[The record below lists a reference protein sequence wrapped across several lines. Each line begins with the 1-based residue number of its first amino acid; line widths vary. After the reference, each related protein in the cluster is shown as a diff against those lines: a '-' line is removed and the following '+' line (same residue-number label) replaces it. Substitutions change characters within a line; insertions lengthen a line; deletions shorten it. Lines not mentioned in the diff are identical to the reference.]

1 MSLKNKKV
9 ILTGGCGFI
18 GNTMSKI
25 LHNSELNDLIVID
38 KMSYVSNDAYHFKN
52 KIKVLKEDIQSS
64 GIFKFIEDY
73 KPDVIIN
80 MAAESH
86 VDVSIKNPNIFLESN
101 VCGTMNLLNAA
112 LTLETAPIF
121 VQISTDEVYGDVS
134 EGWSKE
140 CDPRVTSSP
149 YSASKAS
156 AELFVEAYGRTYNLP
171 YLITR
176 SSNNYGPYQNEE
188 KLIPKIINNIL
199 LGKKIPVY
207 GDGRQER
214 DWVYVDDN
222 CSAIIHIIDHFKEN
236 NIFNIGGLE
245 TTNNLEIIKQ
255 ICSIMNKDESEFIEF
270 VKDRP
275 GHDRRY
281 AISIDKIKNESGW
294 APTTDLKTG
303 LIKTIDW
310 ISSRN
315 G

>member
-18 GNTMSKI
+18 GNTMSQM
-25 LHNSELNDLIVID
+25 LHHSEPNDLVIVD
-38 KMSYVSNDAYHFKN
+38 KMSYVSDDRFHYEN
-52 KIKVLKEDIQSS
+52 KIKVLKEDIQSLS
-64 GIFKFIEDY
+64 IFKFIKDY
-73 KPDVIIN
+73 RPDVIIN

-112 LTLETAPIF
+112 LTLEAAPIF

-140 CDPRVTSSP
+140 CDPRLTSSP

-156 AELFVEAYGRTYNLP
+156 AELFVESYGRTYGLP

-236 NIFNIGGLE
+236 NIFNVGGLE

-294 APTTDLKTG
+294 SPKVDLASG
-303 LIKTIDW
+303 LRRTIEW
-310 ISSRN
+310 NTFRK
-315 G
+315 

>member
-1 MSLKNKKV
+1 MLLKNKKV

-18 GNTMSKI
+18 GNTMSQM
-25 LHNSELNDLIVID
+25 LHSSELNDLVIID
-38 KMSYVSNDAYHFKN
+38 KMSYVSNDRFHFEN
-52 KIKVLKEDIQSS
+52 KIKVLKEDIQSLS
-64 GIFKFIEDY
+64 IFKFIKDY

-112 LTLETAPIF
+112 LTLEAAPIF

-140 CDPRVTSSP
+140 CDPRITSSP

-156 AELFVEAYGRTYNLP
+156 AELFVESYGRTYGLP

-222 CSAIIHIIDHFKEN
+222 CSAIIHIIDNFKEN
-236 NIFNIGGLE
+236 NIFNVGGLE

-255 ICSIMNKDESEFIEF
+255 ICSIMGKDKSDFIEF

-294 APTTDLKTG
+294 SPKVDLASG
-303 LIKTIDW
+303 LRQTIEW
-310 ISSRN
+310 NTFRK
-315 G
+315 

>member
-18 GNTMSKI
+18 GNTMSQM
-25 LHNSELNDLIVID
+25 LHHSELNDLVVVD
-38 KMSYVSNDAYHFKN
+38 KMSYVSNDVYHFEN
-52 KIKVLKEDIQSS
+52 KIKVLKEDIQSLS
-64 GIFKFIEDY
+64 IFKFIKDY

-112 LTLETAPIF
+112 LTLEAAPIF

-140 CDPRVTSSP
+140 RDPRITSSP

-156 AELFVEAYGRTYNLP
+156 AELFVESYGRTYGLP

-236 NIFNIGGLE
+236 NIFNVGGLE

-294 APTTDLKTG
+294 SPKVDLASG
-303 LIKTIDW
+303 LRQTIEW
-310 ISSRN
+310 NTFRK
-315 G
+315 

>member
-1 MSLKNKKV
+1 MLKDKKV

-18 GNTMSKI
+18 GNTMSKM
-25 LHNSELNDLIVID
+25 LLESNLKDLVIID
-38 KMSYVSNDAYHFKN
+38 KMSYVSNDKFHYEN
-52 KIKVLKEDIQSS
+52 KIKVLKEDIQSD
-64 GIFKFIEDY
+64 GIYNFILDY
-73 KPDVIIN
+73 KPEVIIN

-86 VDVSIKNPNIFLESN
+86 VDVSIKNPNLFLQAN
-101 VCGTMNLLNAA
+101 VFGTVNLLNAA
-112 LTLETAPIF
+112 LKIKSNPLF
-121 VQISTDEVYGDVS
+121 VQISTDEVYGDVA

-140 CDPRVTSSP
+140 SDPRVTSSP

-156 AELFVEAYGRTYNLP
+156 AELFVESYGRTYGLP
-171 YLITR
+171 YFITR

-214 DWVYVDDN
+214 DWIYVEDN
-222 CSAIIHIIDHFKEN
+222 CSAILHLIDAYN
-236 NIFNIGGLE
+236 GSDVYNVGGLE

-255 ICSIMNKDESEFIEF
+255 ICSIMNKDENDFIEF

-281 AISIDKIKNESGW
+281 AISIQKIKDRSGW
-294 APTTDLKTG
+294 QPKTDLKTG
-303 LIKTIDW
+303 LIKTIEW
-310 ISSRN
+310 ISSQH

>member
-18 GNTMSKI
+18 GNTMSQM
-25 LHNSELNDLIVID
+25 LHHSGLNDLVVVD
-38 KMSYVSNDAYHFKN
+38 KISYVSNDRFHYEN
-52 KIKVLKEDIQSS
+52 KIKVLKEDIQSLS
-64 GIFKFIEDY
+64 IFKFIKDY

-112 LTLETAPIF
+112 LTLEAAPIF

-156 AELFVEAYGRTYNLP
+156 AELFVESYGRTYGLP
-171 YLITR
+171 YFITR

-199 LGKKIPVY
+199 AGKKIPVY

-214 DWVYVDDN
+214 DWIYVDDN
-222 CSAIIHIIDHFKEN
+222 CSAILHLINEYNGSDIYN
-236 NIFNIGGLE
+236 VGGLE

-255 ICSIMNKDESEFIEF
+255 ICSIMNKNEDDFIEF

-281 AISIDKIKNESGW
+281 AISIDKIKSKSDW
-294 APTTDLKTG
+294 KPTTDLKTG

-315 G
+315 V

>member
-1 MSLKNKKV
+1 MLLKNKKV

-18 GNTMSKI
+18 GNTMSQM
-25 LHNSELNDLIVID
+25 LHSSELKDLVVID
-38 KMSYVSNDAYHFKN
+38 KMSYVSNDRFHFEN
-52 KIKVLKEDIQSS
+52 KIKVLKEDIQSLS
-64 GIFKFIEDY
+64 IFKFIKNY

-112 LTLETAPIF
+112 LTLEAAPIF

-140 CDPRVTSSP
+140 CDPRITSSP

-156 AELFVEAYGRTYNLP
+156 AELFVESYGRTYGLP

-199 LGKKIPVY
+199 LKKKIPVY

-222 CSAIIHIIDHFKEN
+222 CSAIIHIIDNFKEN
-236 NIFNIGGLE
+236 NIFNVGGLE

-255 ICSIMNKDESEFIEF
+255 ICSIMGKDESDFIEF

-294 APTTDLKTG
+294 SPKVDLASG
-303 LIKTIDW
+303 LRQTIEW
-310 ISSRN
+310 NTFRK
-315 G
+315 

>member
-18 GNTMSKI
+18 GNTMSQM
-25 LHNSELNDLIVID
+25 LHHSELNDLVIVD
-38 KMSYVSNDAYHFKN
+38 KMSYVSNDAYHFEN
-52 KIKVLKEDIQSS
+52 KIKVLKEDIQSL
-64 GIFKFIEDY
+64 GIFKFIKDY

-112 LTLETAPIF
+112 LTLEAAPIF

-156 AELFVEAYGRTYNLP
+156 AELFVESYGRTYGLP

-236 NIFNIGGLE
+236 NIFNVGGLE

-255 ICSIMNKDESEFIEF
+255 ICSIMSKDESEFIEF

-294 APTTDLKTG
+294 SPKVDLASG
-303 LIKTIDW
+303 LRQTIEW
-310 ISSRN
+310 NTFRK
-315 G
+315 